1 MRGCRAGCLSVG
13 GGNAGT
19 WPLGG
24 EGGRERGGKG
34 GRGCKAGCFSVGGGY
49 ALGERKEERRRGR
62 RKGRKG
68 GGEKKGG
75 EGLDDR
81 RVHVP

>member
-1 MRGCRAGCLSVG
+1 
-13 GGNAGT
+13 
-19 WPLGG
+19 
-24 EGGRERGGKG
+24 
-34 GRGCKAGCFSVGGGY
+34 VGGGY